1 MYLLDGSRVEYLHLA
16 IGDLFVSYEIIVD
29 DIVNLKEA
37 FATPDVAKA
46 MKNIDINRIVSG
58 LANSV
63 KSLLIIAI
71 TVAMREHGVWRI
83 NRDGKSTFLQRL
95 DPSKAKKVVQEEE
108 RL

>member
-1 MYLLDGSRVEYLHLA
+1 MHLLDGSRVEYLHLA
-16 IGDLFVSYEIIVD
+16 IGDLFVSDEIIVD

-63 KSLLIIAI
+63 K
-71 TVAMREHGVWRI
+71 
-83 NRDGKSTFLQRL
+83 
-95 DPSKAKKVVQEEE
+95 
-108 RL
+108 